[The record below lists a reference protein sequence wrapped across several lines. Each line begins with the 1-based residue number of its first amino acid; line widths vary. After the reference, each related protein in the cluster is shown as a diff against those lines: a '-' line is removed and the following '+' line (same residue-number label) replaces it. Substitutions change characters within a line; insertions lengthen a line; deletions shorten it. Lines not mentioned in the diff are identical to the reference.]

1 MIALTYRITLEEP
14 LLATALSGDPN
25 SAVAFPFIPGSMI
38 RGLVASRAHAT
49 RPDDPLTDWGR
60 PQFFDEQT
68 RYLNAYPAAGSGQRR
83 LPVPLSWRKEKTRL
97 AEAGSIEDH
106 ALMSPDDSDFEMAKE
121 VDGFTW
127 LENTTVTMY
136 SPKRQITVHTLRD
149 RSAGRPTGE
158 MSTLYRY
165 DAMASGE
172 VFEGA
177 IIVPT
182 EQIAEDIMAWL
193 PVGDYRLGGAAT
205 AGYGHIRLDYHEPA
219 IDSDWQECEAEA
231 KKIAA
236 GETFVVTLLSDAIL
250 RDDYGTEHTDLG
262 RVLGLPVER
271 VKAFKKVAPVG
282 GFNRKW
288 GLPLPQALALRGGS
302 VFVFRATAPI
312 TAKAIATLVTE
323 GIGERRIEG
332 FGRLG
337 INWQDKRVLT
347 QDRLVSPNPQR
358 HGGKL
363 DGEAKGMAEQMA
375 LRRVRRE
382 LDRALVKTINRLQ
395 PDGNRAP
402 ANSQLSR
409 IRVIARDALA
419 QNDLARISDLFKPT
433 KPTEADPQAVN
444 PRVMKGR
451 ALKKFASAR
460 IDGQRMSD
468 WIVNLADQSA
478 DIWKLLDVQ
487 PQGKPLGGAQP
498 QLEGLAEEYAV
509 RLIDGVLGRAMAGRR
524 RGGRSDD
531 SSS

>member
-38 RGLVASRAHAT
+38 RGLVAGRAHAT
-49 RPDDPLTDWGR
+49 RPDDSLIAWGR

-83 LPVPLSWRKEKTRL
+83 LPVPLSWRKEKTRV
-97 AEAGSIEDH
+97 AEAGLIEDH
-106 ALMSPDDSDFEMAKE
+106 ALMSPDDSEFDTPKE
-121 VDGFTW
+121 AEGFAW
-127 LENTTVTMY
+127 LDETTVTLY

-158 MSTLYRY
+158 MGTMYRY
-165 DAMASGE
+165 DAVAPDE

-219 IDSDWQECEAEA
+219 IDSDWQESEAEA

-236 GETFVVTLLSDAIL
+236 GETFVITLLSDAIL

-262 RVLGLPVER
+262 QALGLPVEG

-288 GLPLPQALALRGGS
+288 GLPLPQALALRAGS

-312 TAKAIATLVTE
+312 TAKAIATLMAE
-323 GIGERRIEG
+323 GIGERRSEG

-337 INWQDKRVLT
+337 INWQRKWVLT
-347 QDRLVSPNPQR
+347 QDRLAPPNPQR

-363 DGEAKGMAEQMA
+363 DGEAQVLAKQMV

-382 LDRALVKTINRLQ
+382 LDQALVKTINRLQ
-395 PDGNRAP
+395 STIGRPP

-409 IRVIARDALA
+409 VRVIARDALA
-419 QNDLARISDLFKPT
+419 QGDLARISDLFKPN
-433 KPTEADPQAVN
+433 KPTKADPQAEN
-444 PRVMKGR
+444 PHAMKGHAMKR
-451 ALKKFASAR
+451 FEAAR
-460 IDGQRMSD
+460 IGGQRMSD
-468 WIVNLADQSA
+468 WIADLADQPT

-498 QLEGLAEEYAV
+498 QLAGLAEEYAV

-524 RGGRSDD
+524 RGGKSDG